1 VRPVLPLAGPMPA
14 GRPRPLTVGAP
25 MPARG
30 KTARQQLTRQ
40 LWSVP
45 GVFLSGATE
54 RQARNWARRQAARAR
69 ARGIDA
75 RIQIDGPHRGG
86 RPHLHIVDAR
96 DPHNRTGHI
105 FWGRPPTSGT
115 FFESDDR

>member
-1 VRPVLPLAGPMPA
+1 MPM
-14 GRPRPLTVGAP
+14 
-25 MPARG
+25 RG
-30 KTARQQLTRQ
+30 KAARQRLTRH

-69 ARGIDA
+69 ALGIDA
-75 RIQIDGPHRGG
+75 RIQVDGPHQGG
-86 RPHLHIVDAR
+86 RPHLHIIDAR
-96 DPHNRTGHI
+96 NPNMRTGHI
-105 FWGRPPTSGT
+105 FWGNLPSSGT